1 MIIITGPGRSGTSVL
16 AQLYKELGFD
26 PGGEWFTEIQGG
38 LEPPEVVEVNEE
50 ILEALGLSPMGAP
63 GGGRRRVRRAG
74 KAMIPPRYRAWLR
87 YALRR
92 MPWMGSSQPSLMR
105 WEDLDQTVAEF
116 APRLHAIAQR
126 YRVTKDPRFF
136 WTLPVWA
143 AAQVPIDHVLI
154 SIRNLDATVKSRA
167 RMDSL
172 RFHGESGAR
181 NSVIYGLGLT
191 LYGLEDHGIPYS
203 LVRFPDF
210 LTEPETLFQAARF
223 PEPVDRDRFSE
234 VFQGLARPE
243 LVHDH
248 R

>member
-1 MIIITGPGRSGTSVL
+1 MIVITGPGRSGTSVL

-26 PGGEWFTEIQGG
+26 PGGEWVTEIQGG
-38 LEPPEVVEVNEE
+38 LEPPDVVEANEE
-50 ILEALGLSPMGAP
+50 ILEALGVSPMGAP
-63 GGGRRRVRRAG
+63 VGGKRRIRRAG
-74 KAMIPPRYRAWLR
+74 KALIPSRYRDGLR
-87 YALRR
+87 YALRY
-92 MPWMGSSQPSLMR
+92 MPWMGSKQPSLMR
-105 WEDLDQTVAEF
+105 WEAFAETVQRF
-116 APRLHAIAQR
+116 APRLRTLAER

-143 AAQVPIDHVLI
+143 EAQVPIEHVLI
-154 SIRNLDATVKSRA
+154 SIRHLDATVQSRA

-181 NSVIYGLGLT
+181 NSIIYGLGLT

-210 LTEPETLFQAARF
+210 LAKPDMLWRAARF
-223 PEPVDRDRFSE
+223 PQPVDEARFME
-234 VFQGLARPE
+234 VFKGLARPE
-243 LVHDH
+243 LVHDQ